1 MLETISFFVALIG
14 SSLAA
19 IYDVKITPTEIPD
32 EIPYAMIGLALVLAC
47 IQSFLELDYSILM
60 NSLVYGM
67 AFLAFGYFM
76 YKLGQ
81 WGGGDAKVLAAIG
94 FLSPGLSSIAKK
106 IQFPFA
112 LSYLVN
118 MFFVGAIYM
127 LAYAFILS
135 LMNRKIFSE
144 FLRSVKSS
152 SKVIL
157 IFSPVLFSL
166 FLLGNWY
173 LFNLFGMAIDTQSL
187 IVDSFFILL
196 ISLILFL
203 VWKFV
208 KAVEEIAFKKRIPV
222 SKLRVGDVLLESK
235 VWEGITGRELRAI
248 RKSGKKFIWIKSG
261 VCFAPAF
268 PLALLFTVYFGDG
281 ILFFLKFLF

>member
-1 MLETISFFVALIG
+1 
-14 SSLAA
+14 
-19 IYDVKITPTEIPD
+19 
-32 EIPYAMIGLALVLAC
+32 
-47 IQSFLELDYSILM
+47 
-60 NSLVYGM
+60 
-67 AFLAFGYFM
+67 
-76 YKLGQ
+76 
-81 WGGGDAKVLAAIG
+81 
-94 FLSPGLSSIAKK
+94 
-106 IQFPFA
+106 
-112 LSYLVN
+112 
-118 MFFVGAIYM
+118 
-127 LAYAFILS
+127 
-135 LMNRKIFSE
+135 
-144 FLRSVKSS
+144 
-152 SKVIL
+152 
-157 IFSPVLFSL
+157 
-166 FLLGNWY
+166 
-173 LFNLFGMAIDTQSL
+173 MAIDTQSL